1 MILDVLEFSPFKICW
16 WHYFVSH
23 WYLFTAYFYFMLEI
37 TNLHLTIKK
46 SFSMILITNCCLT
59 NLDYKKILLNDL
71 DYQLL
76 FWEIGQR
83 SIPGEEVMW
92 PDPREE
98 WKLSIHTLL
107 MIHLYVVA
115 LLLCYHACYYKIF
128 WPCQQCV
135 YVLLVL
141 GNCTCIA

>member
-1 MILDVLEFSPFKICW
+1 
-16 WHYFVSH
+16 
-23 WYLFTAYFYFMLEI
+23 
-37 TNLHLTIKK
+37 
-46 SFSMILITNCCLT
+46 MILITNCCLT

-98 WKLSIHTLL
+98 
-107 MIHLYVVA
+107 
-115 LLLCYHACYYKIF
+115 
-128 WPCQQCV
+128 
-135 YVLLVL
+135 
-141 GNCTCIA
+141 